1 VANANTDPTL
11 ETIMFNGSRTK
22 AIPEIRGHPQGVQTL
37 GDGGGIEQVQKPTAL
52 PGEGR
57 DALPQHAAS
66 QSLAQTFGLD
76 MRAAILTVLVDLMV
90 FGLDT
95 VSFEILL
102 PVGIVVAGVLG
113 FIIYR
118 IQTTWYGDGKDSAF
132 IKAMIIFLL
141 TAIPAPLSPFVAV
154 PGGIVGIVKAMR
166 RK

>member
-1 VANANTDPTL
+1 
-11 ETIMFNGSRTK
+11 MFNGSRTK
-22 AIPEIRGHPQGVQTL
+22 AIREIRGQPQVVQTPV
-37 GDGGGIEQVQKPTAL
+37 DGRGIRRIQKPAAV

-57 DALPQHAAS
+57 DALSPQNAAS
-66 QSLAQTFGLD
+66 QGLAQAFGLD
-76 MRAAILTVLVDLMV
+76 MRAAILTILVDLMV

-102 PVGIVVAGVLG
+102 PLGIVVAGVLG

-118 IQTTWYGDGKDSAF
+118 IQTTWYGDGKDSAL